1 MSIKNGLLLL
11 KHPVPWWIIEKEK
24 TPIEISV
31 HEMLSPEYS
40 AKLTAIRGLQKAARE
55 EMFKAPCSF
64 GLLASTA
71 VFNTLRFN
79 LGTDK

>member
-11 KHPVPWWIIEKEK
+11 KHTAPWWIIEKEK
-24 TPIEISV
+24 TPVEISV

-40 AKLTAIRGLQKAARE
+40 TKLTAIRGLQKAARQ

-64 GLLASTA
+64 GLLASAA
-71 VFNTLRFN
+71 VFNTVKPN
-79 LGTDK
+79 LGADK

>member
-11 KHPVPWWIIEKEK
+11 KHTVPWWIIAKEK

-40 AKLTAIRGLQKAARE
+40 AKLTAIRELQKAGRK

-71 VFNTLRFN
+71 VFNTVRFN
-79 LGTDK
+79 LGVDK